1 MIERNHPTL
10 SIGAQCRL
18 LSISRSS
25 FYYEPRGETEM
36 NLALMLLIDRQ
47 FLETPFYGV
56 RQMTW
61 HLRNEG
67 HAVNQ
72 KRIRRLMRLMGLM
85 PIYQKP
91 NTSRPAK
98 GHKTYPYLLGGLR
111 VAALNPLTD
120 LIRRHVFAAHRLYA
134 DDTVIKVLDPKVAI
148 ASKGARRAVKEG
160 RIWVYVRDD
169 TPFAGSDPP
178 AAAYFFS
185 PDRKSEHPQDHL
197 TGFSGVLQADAY
209 AGFKKLYE
217 PDPKTGEPRIV
228 EAACWAHLRRD
239 FNDVFKATG
248 SEIAKQALERIGKL
262 YDIER
267 AITGEKANV
276 RKRIR
281 QKMSAPIAAA
291 FKVWCEDQL
300 GRISG
305 KSDLAKAMRYGL
317 NRWPAFTL
325 FPENGEVGID
335 NNPAERAMRPIAI
348 GRKNFLF
355 AGSDA
360 GGETLADAMTLIETA
375 KLHGLN
381 PELWLADVLA
391 RINDHKINRL
401 DQLLPWNWTPLNAD
415 ENTAV

>member
-1 MIERNHPTL
+1 MRGNGAVPGADPT
-10 SIGAQCRL
+10 GAAGHGRSGPGL
-18 LSISRSS
+18 LAHILVAKYDDHLPLYRQGEIFSRMGVEIPRSS
-25 FYYEPRGETEM
+25 
-36 NLALMLLIDRQ
+36 LIDWCGQ
-47 FLETPFYGV
+47 G
-56 RQMTW
+56 
-61 HLRNEG
+61 
-67 HAVNQ
+67 
-72 KRIRRLMRLMGLM
+72 
-85 PIYQKP
+85 
-91 NTSRPAK
+91 
-98 GHKTYPYLLGGLR
+98 

-120 LIRRHVFAAHRLYA
+120 LIRNHVFAAHRLHA
-134 DDTVIKVLDPKVAI
+134 DDTVIMVLDPKVAI
-148 ASKGARRAVKEG
+148 ASKGLRRAVKEG

-185 PDRKSEHPQDHL
+185 PDRKSEHPQNHL
-197 TGFSGVLQADAY
+197 VTFSGILQVDAH

-281 QKMSAPIAAA
+281 QQMSAPIAAA
-291 FKVWCEDQL
+291 FKAWCEDQL
-300 GRISG
+300 NRISG
-305 KSDLAKAMRYGL
+305 KSDLARAMRYGL

-325 FPENGEVGID
+325 FLENGEVGID
-335 NNPAERAMRPIAI
+335 NNPAERAIRPIAI

-360 GGETLADAMTLIETA
+360 GGGTLADAMTLIETA
-375 KLHGLN
+375 KLHDLN

-401 DQLLPWNWTPLNAD
+401 DELLPWNWEPLNVA
-415 ENTAV
+415 ENTAA